1 MGQAKQRGT
10 FEERQANPLGQ
21 HNSLKNYWTE
31 EKKLEFAASLKVELT
46 EMIDGIKKSLFS
58 PCKPR
63 KQKARRIKTGG

>member
-10 FEERQANPLGQ
+10 YEQRRANPLGS

-46 EMIDGIKKSLFS
+46 EMIGNIQKSLFS
-58 PCKPR
+58 PRKPSKQKPR
-63 KQKARRIKTGG
+63 KIKTGG